1 MNNYRELVER
11 LAKSNSSEKIPN
23 ATIDHAA
30 VLIENLFAHA
40 HEKVRILSGQL
51 NKNVYGASGVFEKAR
66 AFLRGEHEASKEGG
80 RRFEILLEA
89 PSSDIGENPLV
100 RLCREETEFS
110 NICEVKYISDPK
122 DKEINCHFILVDG
135 KAWRFEPDKE
145 TPAAIAC
152 FNDPE
157 IGKQLDE
164 MFDVLFK
171 RGVLLESRG

>member
-40 HEKVRILSGQL
+40 REKVRILSGQL
-51 NKNVYGASGVFEKAR
+51 NKDVYGASGVFDKAR
-66 AFLRGEHEASKEGG
+66 DFLRGECGVSNEEKKQL
-80 RRFEILLEA
+80 EILLEA
-89 PSSDIGENPLV
+89 PLSDIGENPLV
-100 RLCREETEFS
+100 RMCREYPDT
-110 NICEVKYISDPK
+110 CKVKYISGDK
-122 DKEINCHFILVDG
+122 DKEINCHFIVADG
-135 KAWRFEPDKE
+135 KAWRFEPDKR

-164 MFDVLFK
+164 MFGVLFE
-171 RGVLLESRG
+171 RGTILESRD